1 LSHSVQHLKQENV
14 KLQKEYFGLKDI
26 EDSEWKKYYFY

>member
-1 LSHSVQHLKQENV
+1 V

-26 EDSEWKKYYFY
+26 EGDKWELFYFY